1 MAYEFSPMT
10 SLKSLTFNAKLFY
23 LLVLGVFVAILMR
36 NSALYPS
43 IFADEYVYSSAAR
56 LYPLSEASI
65 ANYLYLWVYRLTNVC
80 GDGFLSCARTLN
92 ATFFILACPFVYQT
106 AKRVC
111 SKSIAKYIAILSLI
125 GPINIYTANFM
136 PEALYFLGFWIFAW
150 YTLGLNS
157 NSPLKSWFGVGTLI
171 GVCMLIK
178 PHGVFLLPPTLLYL
192 FALFKQKP
200 SFEIKQFIYA
210 VTAIIC
216 GLLIC
221 KTILGFLIA
230 GNPGLSFLGQLYST
244 TTQDFFIATTATNSI
259 SKTAEFA
266 VGTLSL
272 AGENSSYATKWTS
285 GLIALL
291 NFWTINIRGHILGL
305 CLLFGVPL
313 LVMLRLLSS
322 PLTES
327 KPRPIQK
334 DYAWFSFFILVFL
347 VLVSSL
353 YSSLVTLSSNGEIL
367 RMHMRYY
374 NFAFPLL
381 LMILPC
387 IFSGLT
393 EKVFAKKL
401 NYFEVTFWALVS
413 LIVLWGIWK
422 MMAPYQP
429 TAIDMPELK
438 GIMQYK
444 WFFYTMT
451 GSSLLCLLI
460 WPIYRN
466 FSVKLFFWVFV
477 PLLLITGSIGVNQNI
492 WQYSKP
498 DVFDRAGI
506 VIKQL
511 LNKQELSQLV
521 VAGDNPI
528 ELSRVLFYLDQPG
541 VTVQTIKG
549 GATYDMNM
557 LPADKKWVLLLD
569 DHIMASNI
577 QNQLNFSGFS
587 LGEGSGEIKIDFQ
600 NQSWPSKNLLS
611 TQGLF
616 MPPEPWGTWS
626 VAKEVTL
633 YFNKPLP
640 QEFRLTINA
649 RAFGPNIGQPFI
661 LEVGNTT
668 TPLIFTQSFS
678 EISTIVKNPN
688 KSIALSIRIPYPVS
702 PSELNLGADTR
713 KLGLAIK
720 DLQINW

>member
-1 MAYEFSPMT
+1 
-10 SLKSLTFNAKLFY
+10 
-23 LLVLGVFVAILMR
+23 
-36 NSALYPS
+36 
-43 IFADEYVYSSAAR
+43 
-56 LYPLSEASI
+56 
-65 ANYLYLWVYRLTNVC
+65 
-80 GDGFLSCARTLN
+80 
-92 ATFFILACPFVYQT
+92 
-106 AKRVC
+106 
-111 SKSIAKYIAILSLI
+111 
-125 GPINIYTANFM
+125 M
-136 PEALYFLGFWIFAW
+136 PEAMYFLAFWIFAW

-157 NSPLKSWFGVGTLI
+157 NSSPKSWFGVGTLI

-178 PHGVFLLPPTLLYL
+178 PHGVFLLPPVLLYL
-192 FALFKQKP
+192 FVLFKQKSP
-200 SFEIKQFIYA
+200 FKIKQFIYA
-210 VTAIIC
+210 VAAI
-216 GLLIC
+216 GFGALIC
-221 KTILGFLIA
+221 KLIVGFLIA
-230 GNPGLSFLGQLYST
+230 GVAGLSFLGHLYSA
-244 TTQDFFIATTATNSI
+244 TTQDFFNATNATTVTNSI
-259 SKTAEFA
+259 SNSAELTA
-266 VGTLSL
+266 GTLS
-272 AGENSSYATKWTS
+272 AAKENSSFISKWAS
-285 GLIALL
+285 GLPALL
-291 NFWTINIRGHILGL
+291 AFWSINIRGHILGL

-313 LVMLRLLSS
+313 LVGLRLLGA
-322 PLTES
+322 PLFES
-327 KPRPIQK
+327 KLRSVQK
-334 DYAWFSFFILVFL
+334 EYAWFTFFLLVFL

-353 YSSLVTLSSNGEIL
+353 YSSLVTLSSSGEIL

-381 LMILPC
+381 LMMLPC
-387 IFSGLT
+387 IFSDPT
-393 EKVFAKKL
+393 ENIFAKKL
-401 NYFEVTFWALVS
+401 NYFEVTLWALVS
-413 LIVLWGIWK
+413 VIVLWGIWK
-422 MMAPYQP
+422 TMAPYQP
-429 TAIDMPELK
+429 TAIDMPELR
-438 GIMQYK
+438 GVMQYK
-444 WFFYTMT
+444 WFFYTVT
-451 GSSLLCLLI
+451 GFGLLCLLI
-460 WPIYRN
+460 WPIYWKI
-466 FSVKLFFWVFV
+466 SVKLFFWVFA
-477 PLLLITGSIGVNQNI
+477 PLLLITSTIGVNLNI

-498 DVFDRAGI
+498 DVYDRAGI

-577 QNQLNFSGFS
+577 QNQLNFSGFT
-587 LGEGSGEIKIDFQ
+587 LGGGSGEIKIDFQ

-626 VAKEVTL
+626 VAKEVIL
-633 YFNKPLP
+633 YFNQPLP

-661 LEVGNTT
+661 LEAGNTT
-668 TPLIFTQSFS
+668 TPLIFTQSFNQ
-678 EISTIVKNPN
+678 ISTIVKNPN